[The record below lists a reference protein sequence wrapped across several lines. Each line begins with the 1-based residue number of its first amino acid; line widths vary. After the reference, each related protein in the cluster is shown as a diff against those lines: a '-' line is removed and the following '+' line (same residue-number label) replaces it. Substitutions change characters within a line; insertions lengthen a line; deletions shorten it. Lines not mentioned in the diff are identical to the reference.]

1 MTLEVC
7 IFCGA
12 SDPTR
17 QSLRQAMEELADG
30 MLQRGWGLVYG
41 GGRVGLMG
49 VAADHIMN
57 GGGRVLGVIPR
68 QLSSRELAHGGLTEL
83 IEVDSMH
90 ARKAIMYESSDA
102 FVAMPGGFGTLD
114 EIMEILTW
122 KQLGIHKKPVVFANI
137 EGYYDPMYQF
147 FQRALADGLLKAE
160 YLSLCHFAPD
170 VPATLAYLDGQP
182 PTGGRSM
189 TWA

>member
-1 MTLEVC
+1 MTQEIC

-12 SDPTR
+12 SDPSR
-17 QSLRQAMEELADG
+17 PALRQAMEELADG

-49 VAADHIMN
+49 VAADRIMT

-122 KQLGIHKKPVVFANI
+122 KQLGIHQKPVVFANI
-137 EGYYDPMYQF
+137 EGYYDAMSQF
-147 FQRALADGLLKAE
+147 FQRAQADGLLKPE
-160 YLSLCHFAPD
+160 YVALCHFASD
-170 VPATLAYLDGQP
+170 VASTLAYLDGHP